1 MNRTILIIALSLITL
16 IGLAQ
21 EGEKIRVARLAVKTA
36 IEAEEKAKMEAN
48 FIEFNPDSLT
58 TKKNILFMGKKD
70 SLVFYYIKIRNKCY
84 LLEGFD
90 MNMKLNGET
99 YNLRT
104 EGDSIK
110 CYADK
115 GVILYTIQ

>member
-1 MNRTILIIALSLITL
+1 MITL
-16 IGLAQ
+16 LGIAQ
-21 EGEKIRVARLAVKTA
+21 ESEKIRVARLAVKTA

-70 SLVFYYIKIRNKCY
+70 SLVFYYIKIGTKCY

-90 MNMKLNGET
+90 MNMILNGET